1 MPNDASYKQS
11 NGPLAGKP
19 PAAADFRHALGHFAT
34 GITVI
39 TMLDEDGVLHGLTA
53 NAVSSVSLEPPL
65 ILFCI
70 KNSARSFSI
79 LQRRRAFCLHILT
92 ESQRDVAM
100 AFASSGDRSS
110 ICEWTTTDR
119 GLPLLDG
126 FHMALQCSIEE
137 IYPGGDHGIILAR
150 VHEIHA
156 GDQDAGPL
164 LFYKGQI
171 TSFANHVVPRQRHSQ
186 V

>member
-1 MPNDASYKQS
+1 MPNDMSTKQS
-11 NGPLAGKP
+11 SRPLAGKP
-19 PAAADFRHALGHFAT
+19 PVAADFRHALGHFAT

-39 TMLDEDGVLHGLTA
+39 TMLDEQGILHGLTA

-70 KNSARSFSI
+70 KNTARSFEI

-92 ESQRDVAM
+92 ESQKDIAM
-100 AFASSGDRSS
+100 AFASSADRST

-126 FHMALQCSIEE
+126 FHMALQCTIEE
-137 IYPGGDHGIILAR
+137 IYPGGDHGIVLAR

-156 GDQDAGPL
+156 GDQEAGPL

-171 TSFANHVVPRQRHSQ
+171 TSFSNSVAPRAGQPAA
-186 V
+186 

>member
-1 MPNDASYKQS
+1 MPNDKSYKQS
-11 NGPLAGKP
+11 DRSSAGTS
-19 PAAADFRHALGHFAT
+19 PAAAEFRHALGHFAT
-34 GITVI
+34 GITVV
-39 TMLDEDGVLHGLTA
+39 TTLDDEGVLHGLTA

-65 ILFCI
+65 ILVCI
-70 KNSARSFSI
+70 KNTARSFAI

-92 ESQRDVAM
+92 ERQTDVAM
-100 AFASSGDRSS
+100 AFASNADRSS
-110 ICEWTTTDR
+110 ISEWTTTER

-156 GDQDAGPL
+156 GDQEAGPL

-171 TSFANHVVPRQRHSQ
+171 TSFANQVVPRRAHEQ

>member
-1 MPNDASYKQS
+1 MPNETSCKQS
-11 NGPLAGKP
+11 GRPPAGLP
-19 PAAADFRHALGHFAT
+19 PAAAEFRHALGHFAT

-39 TMLDEDGVLHGLTA
+39 TTLDEEGVLHGLTA

-70 KNSARSFSI
+70 KNTARSFGV
-79 LQRRRAFCLHILT
+79 LQRRRAFCLHILA
-92 ESQRDVAM
+92 ESQTDVAM
-100 AFASSGDRSS
+100 AFASSADRSS
-110 ICEWTTTDR
+110 ICEWTTTER

-171 TSFANHVVPRQRHSQ
+171 TSFAHHAAPRQRHPQ